1 MALSDQ
7 DWEEICYVISGALA
21 NLDVKIR
28 TLETK
33 FQGSPEELNALKKQI
48 CKERFQTLHRDFTR
62 TLLASHHKKMHQQQ
76 DLAWMEGEMEN
87 PDEPREPPYAP

>member
-33 FQGSPEELNALKKQI
+33 SQVSLEELNALKKQI

-62 TLLASHHKKMHQQQ
+62 TLLASHHKKTHQQQ

-87 PDEPREPPYAP
+87 PDEPREPPSAP